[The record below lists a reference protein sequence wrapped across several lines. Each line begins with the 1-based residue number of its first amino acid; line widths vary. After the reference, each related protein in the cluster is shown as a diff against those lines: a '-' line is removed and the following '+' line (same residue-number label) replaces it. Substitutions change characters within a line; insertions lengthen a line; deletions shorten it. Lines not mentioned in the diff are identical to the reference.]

1 MFSLG
6 KGFPKIKI
14 TVLLVIWDSIKT
26 SFLILV
32 LKNLHK
38 IIIITLI
45 IIILMDIILNK
56 ITICLKSLHK
66 V

>member
-6 KGFPKIKI
+6 KGFLKIKI
-14 TVLLVIWDSIKT
+14 TVLLVIWDLIKT
-26 SFLILV
+26 NFLILV
-32 LKNLHK
+32 LKNHHK
-38 IIIITLI
+38 IIIIILMI
-45 IIILMDIILNK
+45 IKIMDIILNK